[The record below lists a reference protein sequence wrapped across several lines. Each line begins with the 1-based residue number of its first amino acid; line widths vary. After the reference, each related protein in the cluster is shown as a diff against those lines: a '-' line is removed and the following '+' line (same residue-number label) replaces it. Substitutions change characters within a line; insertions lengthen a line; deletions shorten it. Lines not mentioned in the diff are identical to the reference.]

1 MFFWNRK
8 RKSRKQLLQEI
19 EELKAEKQK
28 YFNWWEDKSD
38 ALIRIN
44 RQIKTVNAVCISNSR
59 DVNEEQIQSSVIDC
73 LCRDLAKE
81 IIPYVTFET
90 YRMVGEPWNG
100 EAKHIATVHIV
111 DC

>member
-8 RKSRKQLLQEI
+8 RKSKKQLLQEI
-19 EELKAEKQK
+19 EELKAEKRK

-44 RQIKTVNAVCISNSR
+44 RQIKTVNAVCISNSK
-59 DVNEEQIQSSVIDC
+59 DANEEQVIDC

-81 IIPYVTFET
+81 IIPYIAYEK
-90 YRMVGEPWNG
+90 YKMVGKPWDG
-100 EAKHIATVHIV
+100 EVKYIATIKVI
-111 DC
+111 DG